1 MVMRRFYKRDTVLI
15 EQISDA
21 DGQLN

>member
-15 EQISDA
+15 ERVSDA